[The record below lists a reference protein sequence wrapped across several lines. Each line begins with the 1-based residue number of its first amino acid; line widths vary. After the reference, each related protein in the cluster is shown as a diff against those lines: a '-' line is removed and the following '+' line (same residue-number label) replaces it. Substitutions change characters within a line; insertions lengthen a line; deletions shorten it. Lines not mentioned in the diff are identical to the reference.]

1 VFVIPSHQENFGIV
15 VAEAQAC
22 GLPVIFSE
30 KVNIWREVMN
40 YWAGLVGEDTID
52 GTTATLRRWSELS
65 AEEIAALRI
74 RSRKC
79 FHELFNFN
87 ITSKRAMED
96 VEYVVRTTP
105 RYTGKNSG

>member
-1 VFVIPSHQENFGIV
+1 
-15 VAEAQAC
+15 
-22 GLPVIFSE
+22 VIFSE

-40 YWAGLVGEDTID
+40 YWAGLVGEDTIE
-52 GTTATLRRWSELS
+52 GTTITLRRWSELS

-79 FHELFNFN
+79 FHELFDFN

-96 VEYVVRTTP
+96 VEHVVRTTP
-105 RYTGKNSG
+105 RYKSSHPAATMDGEQDTLVR